1 MNNHGAGVAVRGTG
15 PAMSG
20 APADT
25 LYPVTST
32 RSTKP
37 APRERLLATATR
49 LFSSDGIRAVGID
62 RILREAGVAKAS
74 LYNTYGSKDEL
85 VVAYLR
91 SVADRDRELW
101 QHRADRAAD
110 ARGRVLALFDIIRER
125 VEPSTP
131 GSCHIAA
138 AIEFPSPSTDGERAI
153 REAVSDQRHWIA
165 DTLRAELIAMGLQDP
180 DNIDDLADRLALL
193 HDGAVT
199 AAMLGEAHTSTM
211 TARAMAELILGMI
224 ADPA

>member
-1 MNNHGAGVAVRGTG
+1 MASVVGAD
-15 PAMSG
+15 S
-20 APADT
+20 
-25 LYPVTST
+25 LYPVTKT

-37 APRERLLATATR
+37 PPRERLLATATR
-49 LFSSDGIRAVGID
+49 LFSTDGIRAVGID

-91 SVADRDRELW
+91 SVAERDRELW
-101 QHRADRAAD
+101 RRRADLSPD

-125 VEPSTP
+125 VEPATP

-138 AIEFPSPSTDGERAI
+138 AIEFPSPGTDGERAI
-153 REAVSDQRHWIA
+153 RHAVAEQREWVTE
-165 DTLRAELIAMGLQDP
+165 TLRVELAGMGLQDP
-180 DNIDDLADRLALL
+180 DNIEDLADRLALL

-199 AAMLGEAHTSTM
+199 AAMLGEVQTTTM
-211 TARAMAELILGMI
+211 TARSMAELILGMI
-224 ADPA
+224 TEPG

>member
-1 MNNHGAGVAVRGTG
+1 MLT
-15 PAMSG
+15 
-20 APADT
+20 ADS
-25 LYPVTST
+25 LYLVTST

-37 APRERLLATATR
+37 GPRERLLSTSTR
-49 LFSSDGIRAVGID
+49 LFSTDGIRAVGID

-91 SVADRDRELW
+91 GVAERDRELW
-101 QHRADRAAD
+101 RRRAVLSTD

-125 VEPSTP
+125 VEPATP

-138 AIEFPSPSTDGERAI
+138 AIEFPSPATDGEHAI
-153 REAVSDQRHWIA
+153 RTAVAEQRQWVT
-165 DTLRAELIAMGLQDP
+165 DTLRAELAGMGLQDP
-180 DNIDDLADRLALL
+180 DNIEDLADRLALL

-199 AAMLGEAHTSTM
+199 AAMLGEVQTTTM
-211 TARAMAELILGMI
+211 TARSMAELILGMI
-224 ADPA
+224 TDPG

>member
-1 MNNHGAGVAVRGTG
+1 M
-15 PAMSG
+15 
-20 APADT
+20 
-25 LYPVTST
+25 TST

-37 APRERLLATATR
+37 GPRERLLATATR
-49 LFSSDGIRAVGID
+49 LFSTDGIRAVGID

-91 SVADRDRELW
+91 SVAERDRVLW
-101 QHRADRAAD
+101 RRRADRSPD

-125 VEPSTP
+125 VEPATP

-138 AIEFPSPSTDGERAI
+138 AIEFPSPDTDGERSI
-153 REAVSDQRHWIA
+153 RAAVADQRAWVA
-165 DTLRAELIAMGLQDP
+165 ETLRSELAGMGLQDP
-180 DNIDDLADRLALL
+180 DNIADLADRLALL

-199 AAMLGEAHTSTM
+199 AAMLGEVQTTSM
-211 TARAMAELILGMI
+211 TARSMAELILGMI
-224 ADPA
+224 TDPI

>member
-1 MNNHGAGVAVRGTG
+1 MNNHGVGVAVRGTG

-110 ARGRVLALFDIIRER
+110 ARGSAATGTWTGGCSDVR
-125 VEPSTP
+125 
-131 GSCHIAA
+131 AA
-138 AIEFPSPSTDGERAI
+138 ARGVSI
-153 REAVSDQRHWIA
+153 R
-165 DTLRAELIAMGLQDP
+165 G
-180 DNIDDLADRLALL
+180 
-193 HDGAVT
+193 
-199 AAMLGEAHTSTM
+199 TS
-211 TARAMAELILGMI
+211 
-224 ADPA
+224 

>member
-1 MNNHGAGVAVRGTG
+1 M
-15 PAMSG
+15 
-20 APADT
+20 
-25 LYPVTST
+25 TST

-37 APRERLLATATR
+37 GPRERLLATATR
-49 LFSSDGIRAVGID
+49 LFSTDGIRAVGID

-91 SVADRDRELW
+91 SVAERDRALW
-101 QHRADRAAD
+101 RRRADRSPD

-125 VEPSTP
+125 VEPATP

-138 AIEFPSPSTDGERAI
+138 AIEFPSPDTDGERSI
-153 REAVSDQRHWIA
+153 RAAVADQRAWVA
-165 DTLRAELIAMGLQDP
+165 ETLRSELAGMGLQDP
-180 DNIDDLADRLALL
+180 DNIADLADRLALL

-199 AAMLGEAHTSTM
+199 AAMLGEVQTTSM
-211 TARAMAELILGMI
+211 TARSMAELILGMI
-224 ADPA
+224 TDPI

>member
-1 MNNHGAGVAVRGTG
+1 M
-15 PAMSG
+15 
-20 APADT
+20 
-25 LYPVTST
+25 TST

-37 APRERLLATATR
+37 GPRERLLATATR
-49 LFSSDGIRAVGID
+49 LFSTDGIRAVGID

-91 SVADRDRELW
+91 SVAERDRVLW
-101 QHRADRAAD
+101 RRRADRSPD

-125 VEPSTP
+125 VEPATP

-138 AIEFPSPSTDGERAI
+138 AIEFPSPDTDGERSI
-153 REAVSDQRHWIA
+153 RAAVADQRAWVA
-165 DTLRAELIAMGLQDP
+165 ETLRSELAGMGLQDP
-180 DNIDDLADRLALL
+180 DNIADLADRLALL

-199 AAMLGEAHTSTM
+199 TAMLGEVQTTSM
-211 TARAMAELILGMI
+211 TARSMAELILDMI
-224 ADPA
+224 TDPI

>member
-1 MNNHGAGVAVRGTG
+1 M
-15 PAMSG
+15 
-20 APADT
+20 
-25 LYPVTST
+25 TST

-37 APRERLLATATR
+37 GPRERLLATATR
-49 LFSSDGIRAVGID
+49 LFSTDGIRAVGID

-91 SVADRDRELW
+91 SVAERDRVLW
-101 QHRADRAAD
+101 RRRADRSPD

-125 VEPSTP
+125 VEPATP

-138 AIEFPSPSTDGERAI
+138 AIEFPSPDTDGERSI
-153 REAVSDQRHWIA
+153 RAAVADQRAWVA
-165 DTLRAELIAMGLQDP
+165 ETLRAELAGMGLQDP
-180 DNIDDLADRLALL
+180 DNIADLADRLALL

-199 AAMLGEAHTSTM
+199 AAMLGEVQTTSM
-211 TARAMAELILGMI
+211 TARSMAELILGMI
-224 ADPA
+224 TDPI